1 MNKILKLFIFFL
13 FIITLQNCDYK
24 PVLSNK
30 NINFSI
36 INIGGADNDVTRS
49 IKSNLKMYTNKT
61 GYKNNY
67 ELIINLEKNK
77 ITKSR
82 NSKGEPIT
90 LSLVIDGEILIL
102 ENNKILNK
110 IKINKFFNFKNTS
123 NKFNLDEYENNI
135 FNNLILK
142 INDELIVK
150 LIDLSND

>member
-1 MNKILKLFIFFL
+1 
-13 FIITLQNCDYK
+13 
-24 PVLSNK
+24 
-30 NINFSI
+30 
-36 INIGGADNDVTRS
+36 
-49 IKSNLKMYTNKT
+49 MYTNKT